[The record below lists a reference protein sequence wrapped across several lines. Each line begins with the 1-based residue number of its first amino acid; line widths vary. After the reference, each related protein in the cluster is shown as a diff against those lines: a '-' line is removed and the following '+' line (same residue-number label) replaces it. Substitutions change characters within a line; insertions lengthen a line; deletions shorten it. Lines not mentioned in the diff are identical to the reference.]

1 MQIVTDLRT
10 LKRGQVVQLR
20 GLVGD
25 ILDNDGNICV
35 KAMPMVLT
43 VLDDDEV
50 GPSNGNFIPL
60 ETAHA

>member
-1 MQIVTDLRT
+1 MQIVTDLRA

-35 KAMPMVLT
+35 KAMPMLLT
-43 VLDDDEV
+43 VLDDAEV
-50 GPSNGNFIPL
+50 GPSSGNFIPL
-60 ETAHA
+60 EKANA

>member
-1 MQIVTDLRT
+1 MKTVTNLAD

-20 GLVGD
+20 CLVGD

-43 VLDDDEV
+43 VLDDAEV
-50 GPSNGNFIPL
+50 GPSSGNFIPL
-60 ETAHA
+60 ETPHA